1 MISLIIFTLLI
12 AFLLSSIY
20 ILVRNNFVY
29 KFVTNLN
36 ETCYQICLNHN
47 DKIYDCNNLEDFM
60 KEHERMEDMWES
72 ISKIK
77 YEKILYSFKPL
88 KPKYWLNKEQLEFIN
103 NSKI

>member
-12 AFLLSSIY
+12 VFLLSIY
-20 ILVRNNFVY
+20 ILIRNNFVY

-36 ETCYQICLNHN
+36 ETCYQICLNHSN
-47 DKIYDCNNLEDFM
+47 KIFDYNNLEDFM

-77 YEKILYSFKPL
+77 YEKMLYSFKPL

-103 NSKI
+103 NPKI

>member
-12 AFLLSSIY
+12 VFLLSIY

-36 ETCYQICLNHN
+36 ETCYQICLDHN
-47 DKIYDCNNLEDFM
+47 NKIYDCNNLEDFM
-60 KEHERMEDMWES
+60 KEHEKLEDMWES

-77 YEKILYSFKPL
+77 YCL
-88 KPKYWLNKEQLEFIN
+88 N
-103 NSKI
+103 NSMQKPRILTLSGVFDQN

>member
-1 MISLIIFTLLI
+1 MINLIILMLLI
-12 AFLLSSIY
+12 VFLSSIY

-60 KEHERMEDMWES
+60 KEHERLEDMWES

-88 KPKYWLNKEQLEFIN
+88 KPEYWLNKEQLEFIN

>member
-1 MISLIIFTLLI
+1 MIYFIIFILLIIF
-12 AFLLSSIY
+12 LSSMY

-36 ETCYQICLNHN
+36 ETCYQICLNHSN
-47 DKIYDCNNLEDFM
+47 KIFDYNNLEDFM

-77 YEKILYSFKPL
+77 YEKMLYSFKPL

-103 NSKI
+103 NPKI

>member
-1 MISLIIFTLLI
+1 MISLIILILLI
-12 AFLLSSIY
+12 VFLSSIY

-36 ETCYQICLNHN
+36 ETCYQICLNHSN
-47 DKIYDCNNLEDFM
+47 KIYGYNNLEDFI
-60 KEHERMEDMWES
+60 KEHEKLEDMWES

>member
-60 KEHERMEDMWES
+60 KEHERLEDMWES

-77 YEKILYSFKPL
+77 YEKMLYSFNYTP
-88 KPKYWLNKEQLEFIN
+88 
-103 NSKI
+103 